1 MNLAAIAA
9 AVVLRF
15 AYLRVNKQRDLK
27 DEADVRAKYSEEEL
41 LAMGDK
47 SPLYRYVV

>member
-9 AVVLRF
+9 AIVLRF
-15 AYLRVNKQRDLK
+15 AYLGINKRRDKK
-27 DEADVRAKYSEEEL
+27 DPVAIREKYSDEEL
-41 LAMGDK
+41 LSMGDK

>member
-15 AYLRVNKQRDLK
+15 AYVGINKRRDRK
-27 DEADVRAKYSEEEL
+27 DPAEIREKYTEDEL